1 MRFKAHI
8 SVLVIYFEEFETLQ
22 VLAFIYHPS
31 NIAKITF
38 YCQKPCVILRFNKQP
53 HELKQELRYTSSYKH
68 LFKHVRDY

>member
-38 YCQKPCVILRFNKQP
+38 YRQKPCVILRFNKQP